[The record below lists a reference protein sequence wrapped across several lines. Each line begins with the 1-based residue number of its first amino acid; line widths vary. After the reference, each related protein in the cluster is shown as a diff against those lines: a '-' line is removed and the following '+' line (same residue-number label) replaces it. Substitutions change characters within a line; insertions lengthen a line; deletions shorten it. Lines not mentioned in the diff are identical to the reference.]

1 MAALIP
7 ESRPHI
13 LVVVVLYRTAFAD
26 SETLARLVTSFTANP
41 ALLDCMELLVWD
53 NSPEPLLDP
62 KLPFAFTYR
71 HAEQNLGVAG
81 AYNEAAKLA
90 QESGRTWMLLLDQ
103 DTSVTERFL
112 RGMDSY
118 GRELA
123 TNDDIAAVV
132 PILYADSF
140 QLSPR
145 RLTFLNQPRIAS
157 GKSYLERRRMFAANS
172 GTLMRVAALLK
183 VGGYSIDFWLDH
195 SDIYVFNQ
203 FHRSGLAVFVAA
215 DLRLQHEIAMLDY
228 DRRMTPERY
237 GNFLAAEAAFDALY
251 NGWLQRTVQTLR
263 LPFRALRQ
271 LRYQNKAYSR
281 MTWRVF
287 RQRLV
292 RRASRWP
299 EGWRG
304 RRRDLLTRRDPQA

>member
-1 MAALIP
+1 MAAMIP
-7 ESRPHI
+7 GSRPHI
-13 LVVVVLYRTAFAD
+13 LVVVVLYRTVFAD
-26 SETLARLVTSFTANP
+26 SQTLAGLITSFTANP
-41 ALLDCMELLVWD
+41 ALLGSMELLVWD
-53 NSPEPLLDP
+53 NSPEPLSDP
-62 KLPFAFTYR
+62 TLPFPFTYR
-71 HAEQNLGVAG
+71 HAEQNRGVAG
-81 AYNEAAKLA
+81 AYNEAARLGE
-90 QESGRTWMLLLDQ
+90 ESGRTWMLLLDQ
-103 DTSVTERFL
+103 DTSVTEEFL

-123 TNDDIAAVV
+123 GKDEIAAVV
-132 PILYADSF
+132 PFLYAGSF

-183 VGGYSIDFWLDH
+183 VGGYCIDFWLDH

-203 FHRSGLAVFVAA
+203 FHQYGLAVFVAA

-271 LRYQNKAYSR
+271 RRYQNKAYSR
-281 MTWRVF
+281 MSWRAF

-292 RRASRWP
+292 RRPSRWV
-299 EGWRG
+299 EDWRG
-304 RRRDLLTRRDPQA
+304 RRRDLQARDLQA

>member
-1 MAALIP
+1 MIP
-7 ESRPHI
+7 ASRAHI
-13 LVVVVLYRTAFAD
+13 LVVVVLYRTVFAD
-26 SETLARLVTSFTANP
+26 SQTLAGLVTSFTANP
-41 ALLDCMELLVWD
+41 ALLGSMELLVWD
-53 NSPEPLLDP
+53 NSPEPLSDP
-62 KLPFAFTYR
+62 TLPFAFTYR
-71 HAEQNLGVAG
+71 HAEQNHGVAG
-81 AYNEAAKLA
+81 AYNEAARLA

-103 DTSVTERFL
+103 DTSVTEEFL
-112 RGMDSY
+112 HGMDSY

-123 TNDDIAAVV
+123 GNDEIAAVV
-132 PILYADSF
+132 PFLYAGSF

-145 RLTFLNQPRIAS
+145 RLTFLNQPRIAA

-172 GTLMRVAALLK
+172 GTLMRVTALLK
-183 VGGYSIDFWLDH
+183 VGGYCVDFWLDH

-203 FHRSGLAVFVAA
+203 FHRYGLGVFVAA

-271 LRYQNKAYSR
+271 RRYQNKAYSR
-281 MTWRVF
+281 MTWRAF
-287 RQRLV
+287 CQRLV
-292 RRASRWP
+292 RRPSRWV
-299 EGWRG
+299 EDWRG
-304 RRRDLLTRRDPQA
+304 RRRDLQARDLQP